1 MEPSKKPLNVLVKEL
16 NAYIGVML
24 KNGVEYRGTMTYC
37 DNYMNIILEGV
48 SEHYN
53 GKLVAHYG
61 QVLLRG
67 NNILYVILNATP
79 KKATNQNGDKS

>member
-1 MEPSKKPLNVLVKEL
+1 
-16 NAYIGVML
+16 
-24 KNGVEYRGTMTYC
+24 MTYC

-79 KKATNQNGDKS
+79 KKETNQNSGKS